1 MGRIIAVSN
10 QKGGVGKTTTTS
22 ALASALQKRGKRV
35 LCVDMDPQGNLS
47 FSMGA
52 ENEGVNTTYEVLK
65 GECTARS
72 AVQVTPVCPV
82 IPGNILLSGS
92 ELEFTGQGREFLM
105 CNALRPLRDSYDY
118 ILIDTPPALS
128 ILTVNAFTAAD
139 RLIIPMLSDIF
150 SLQGI
155 TQLYETVSHVKTYC
169 NPHLKF
175 AGILLTRFMP
185 RTTLAA
191 EVRGT
196 AEMISSELEI
206 PLFHT
211 CIRNSVAVTE
221 AQALQRSILEHAPR
235 NIATKDYLALADEL
249 LHQEE
254 GLQPH
259 TA

>member
-1 MGRIIAVSN
+1 MGRIFAVSN

-22 ALASALQKRGKRV
+22 ALAAALQKRGKSV

-65 GECTARS
+65 GECTAKAAVQAS
-72 AVQVTPVCPV
+72 AVCPI

-92 ELEFTGQGREFLM
+92 ELEFTGQGREFLL
-105 CNALRPLRDSYDY
+105 CNALRPLRESYDF
-118 ILIDTPPALS
+118 ILLDTPPALS

-155 TQLYETVSHVKTYC
+155 TQLYETVTHVKTYC
-169 NPHLKF
+169 NPNLQF

-185 RTTLAA
+185 RTTLAN

-206 PLFHT
+206 PLFRT
-211 CIRNSVAVTE
+211 CIRNSVSVSE
-221 AQALQRSILEHAPR
+221 AQALQRNIMEYSPR
-235 NIATKDYLALADEL
+235 NIAIKDYLALADEL
-249 LHQEE
+249 LRQEE
-254 GLQPH
+254 PSIQP
-259 TA
+259 A